1 MIEFC
6 NIFNDTSLDVNI
18 RRSAGTLVISTVKL
32 RVNFPNPSYFWD
44 VLSADAKNLIK
55 NVALQNLMNED
66 KTLTKFA
73 ASIVAVI
80 VSIEVPRGEW
90 LNIVDIL
97 ANNTTHEDIKVRRAS
112 IITIGDAC

>member
-1 MIEFC
+1 
-6 NIFNDTSLDVNI
+6 
-18 RRSAGTLVISTVKL
+18 
-32 RVNFPNPSYFWD
+32 
-44 VLSADAKNLIK
+44 
-55 NVALQNLMNED
+55 
-66 KTLTKFA
+66 
-73 ASIVAVI
+73 VAVI